1 MRTVKKS
8 LLSQVSVSSMEYEK
22 KLQQDFDKR
31 QIEIRM
37 EAENAVR
44 ERERALNDEVVRLR
58 EQLERHQS
66 RQQEVVRQKMESNGK
81 KEGEE
86 GCGIM

>member
-1 MRTVKKS
+1 
-8 LLSQVSVSSMEYEK
+8 MEYEK

>member
-1 MRTVKKS
+1 MSS
-8 LLSQVSVSSMEYEK
+8 LEYEK
-22 KLQQDFDKR
+22 RLQQDFDKR

-58 EQLERHQS
+58 EELE
-66 RQQEVVRQKMESNGK
+66 RQKMRQQKVVERKLNADSSGE
-81 KEGEE
+81 EGNKE

>member
-1 MRTVKKS
+1 
-8 LLSQVSVSSMEYEK
+8 MEYEK

-66 RQQEVVRQKMESNGK
+66 RQQEVVKQKMESNGK